1 MKNMLDLDG
10 PLVRAL
16 CDLNTL
22 VILNILTAL
31 FCIPVITAGA
41 SVAAMHYV
49 IMEMFENRGDGAARE
64 FWKRFKENLRNA
76 TPVWL
81 ILLAAAVF
89 IYVDCRIIMGG
100 QTGLPR
106 AMLVPLY
113 IGAFIEASIAVYA
126 FPLTARFVY
135 STGATFKNSA
145 ILAVANFPR
154 TVLMVLYHVIMPYL
168 LFNVSRLLPLFFLVG
183 ISLPAYFS
191 ALLYMPVIRKMI
203 GEPEPDEDTPEDGPD
218 GEEFMS

>member
-16 CDLNTL
+16 SDLNTL

-100 QTGLPR
+100 QMGLPR

-203 GEPEPDEDTPEDGPD
+203 GEPEPDVDTPEDGPD
-218 GEEFMS
+218 GEEFM

>member
-16 CDLNTL
+16 SDLNTL

-100 QTGLPR
+100 QMGLPR

-154 TVLMVLYHVIMPYL
+154 TMLMVLYHVIMPYL

-191 ALLYMPVIRKMI
+191 ALLYMPVIRKMV

-218 GEEFMS
+218 GEEFM

>member
-1 MKNMLDLDG
+1 MLDLDG

-16 CDLNTL
+16 SDLNTL

-100 QTGLPR
+100 QMGLPR

-191 ALLYMPVIRKMI
+191 ALLYMPVIRKMT
-203 GEPEPDEDTPEDGPD
+203 GEPEPDEDIPEDGPD
-218 GEEFMS
+218 EEEFM

>member
-1 MKNMLDLDG
+1 MKNILDLDG

-16 CDLNTL
+16 SDLNTL

-100 QTGLPR
+100 QMGLPR

-203 GEPEPDEDTPEDGPD
+203 GEPEPDEDMPEDGPD
-218 GEEFMS
+218 GEEFM

>member
-1 MKNMLDLDG
+1 MLDLDG

-16 CDLNTL
+16 SDLNTL

-100 QTGLPR
+100 QMGLPR

-154 TVLMVLYHVIMPYL
+154 TVLMVLFHVIMPYL

-218 GEEFMS
+218 GEEFM

>member
-16 CDLNTL
+16 SDLNTL

-203 GEPEPDEDTPEDGPD
+203 GEPEPDEDMPEDGPD
-218 GEEFMS
+218 GEEFL

>member
-1 MKNMLDLDG
+1 MKNLLDLDG

-16 CDLNTL
+16 SDLNTL

-100 QTGLPR
+100 QMGLPR

-218 GEEFMS
+218 GEEFM

>member
-218 GEEFMS
+218 GEEFM

>member
-10 PLVRAL
+10 PPVRAL
-16 CDLNTL
+16 SDLNTL

-100 QTGLPR
+100 QMGLPR

-154 TVLMVLYHVIMPYL
+154 TVLMVLYHVIIPYL
-168 LFNVSRLLPLFFLVG
+168 LFNVSWLLPLFFLVG

-218 GEEFMS
+218 GEEFM

>member
-16 CDLNTL
+16 SDLNTL

-49 IMEMFENRGDGAARE
+49 IMEMFENRGDSAARE

-81 ILLAAAVF
+81 ILLAAAIF

-100 QTGLPR
+100 QMGLPR

-191 ALLYMPVIRKMI
+191 ALLYMPVIRKMT
-203 GEPEPDEDTPEDGPD
+203 GEPEPDEDIPEDGPD
-218 GEEFMS
+218 EEEFM

>member
-16 CDLNTL
+16 SDLNTL
-22 VILNILTAL
+22 VILNVLTAL

-49 IMEMFENRGDGAARE
+49 IMEMFENRGDGVIKE
-64 FWKRFKENLRNA
+64 FWKRFKENLKNA

-81 ILLAAAVF
+81 ILLAAAMF

-100 QTGLPR
+100 QMGLPR
-106 AMLVPLY
+106 VMLVPLY

-203 GEPEPDEDTPEDGPD
+203 GEPEPDEDMPEDGPD
-218 GEEFMS
+218 GEEFM

>member
-1 MKNMLDLDG
+1 MLDLDG

-16 CDLNTL
+16 SDLNTL

-100 QTGLPR
+100 QMGLPR

-203 GEPEPDEDTPEDGPD
+203 GEPEPEEDMPEDGPD
-218 GEEFMS
+218 GEEFM

>member
-16 CDLNTL
+16 SDLNTL

-100 QTGLPR
+100 QMGLPR

-203 GEPEPDEDTPEDGPD
+203 GEPEPDEDMPEDGPD
-218 GEEFMS
+218 GEEFL

>member
-16 CDLNTL
+16 SDLNTL

-49 IMEMFENRGDGAARE
+49 IMEMFENRGDGVAKE

-100 QTGLPR
+100 QMGLPR

-218 GEEFMS
+218 GEEFM

>member
-1 MKNMLDLDG
+1 MLDLDG

-16 CDLNTL
+16 SDLNTL

-31 FCIPVITAGA
+31 FCIPVITACA

-100 QTGLPR
+100 QMGLPR

-218 GEEFMS
+218 GEEFM

>member
-16 CDLNTL
+16 SDLNTL

-100 QTGLPR
+100 QMGLPR

-203 GEPEPDEDTPEDGPD
+203 GEPEPDEDMPEDGPD
-218 GEEFMS
+218 GEEFM

>member
-16 CDLNTL
+16 SDLNTL

-100 QTGLPR
+100 QMGLPR

-154 TVLMVLYHVIMPYL
+154 TVLMVLYHVITPYL

-203 GEPEPDEDTPEDGPD
+203 GEPEPNEDLPEDGPD
-218 GEEFMS
+218 GEEFM

>member
-1 MKNMLDLDG
+1 MLDLDG

-16 CDLNTL
+16 SDLNTL

-49 IMEMFENRGDGAARE
+49 IMEMFENRGEGAARE
-64 FWKRFKENLRNA
+64 FWKRVKENLRNA

-100 QTGLPR
+100 QMGLPR

-203 GEPEPDEDTPEDGPD
+203 GEPEPDEDMPEDGPD
-218 GEEFMS
+218 GEEFM

>member
-16 CDLNTL
+16 SDLNTL

-100 QTGLPR
+100 QMGLPR

-218 GEEFMS
+218 GEEFV

>member
-16 CDLNTL
+16 SDLNTL

-81 ILLAAAVF
+81 ILLAAAIF

-100 QTGLPR
+100 QMGLPR

-203 GEPEPDEDTPEDGPD
+203 GEPEPDEDLPEDGPD
-218 GEEFMS
+218 GEEFL

>member
-16 CDLNTL
+16 SDLNTL

-81 ILLAAAVF
+81 ILLAAAIF

-191 ALLYMPVIRKMI
+191 ALLYMPVIRKMT
-203 GEPEPDEDTPEDGPD
+203 GEPEPDEDIPEDGPD
-218 GEEFMS
+218 EEEFM

>member
-1 MKNMLDLDG
+1 MKNILDLDG

-16 CDLNTL
+16 SDLNTL

-49 IMEMFENRGDGAARE
+49 IMEMFENRGNGAARE

-100 QTGLPR
+100 QMGLPR

-218 GEEFMS
+218 GEEFM

>member
-1 MKNMLDLDG
+1 MKNMFDLDG

-16 CDLNTL
+16 SDLNTL
-22 VILNILTAL
+22 VILNVLTAL

-49 IMEMFENRGDGAARE
+49 IMEMFENRGDGVIKE
-64 FWKRFKENLRNA
+64 FWKRFKENLKNA

-81 ILLAAAVF
+81 ILLAAAMF

-100 QTGLPR
+100 QMGLPR
-106 AMLVPLY
+106 VMLVPLY

-203 GEPEPDEDTPEDGPD
+203 GEPEPDEDMPEDGPD
-218 GEEFMS
+218 GEEFM

>member
-16 CDLNTL
+16 SDLNTL

-49 IMEMFENRGDGAARE
+49 IMEMFENRGDGVAKE

-89 IYVDCRIIMGG
+89 IYMDCRIIMGG
-100 QTGLPR
+100 QMGLPR

-203 GEPEPDEDTPEDGPD
+203 GEPEPDEDMPEDGPD
-218 GEEFMS
+218 GEEFM

>member
-1 MKNMLDLDG
+1 MKNILDLDG

-16 CDLNTL
+16 SDLNTL
-22 VILNILTAL
+22 VILNVLTAL

-81 ILLAAAVF
+81 ILLAVAIF
-89 IYVDCRIIMGG
+89 IYADCRIIMGG

-218 GEEFMS
+218 GEEFM

>member
-1 MKNMLDLDG
+1 MLDLDG

-16 CDLNTL
+16 SDLNTL

-49 IMEMFENRGDGAARE
+49 IMEMFENRGNGAARE

-100 QTGLPR
+100 QMGLPR

-203 GEPEPDEDTPEDGPD
+203 GEPEPDEDTPEDGSD
-218 GEEFMS
+218 GEEFM

>member
-1 MKNMLDLDG
+1 MLDLDG

-16 CDLNTL
+16 SDLNTL

-100 QTGLPR
+100 QMGLPR

-154 TVLMVLYHVIMPYL
+154 TVFKVLYHVIMPYL
-168 LFNVSRLLPLFFLVG
+168 LYNVSRLLPLFFLVG

-203 GEPEPDEDTPEDGPD
+203 GEPEPDEDMPEDGPD
-218 GEEFMS
+218 GEEFM

>member
-16 CDLNTL
+16 SDLNTL

-100 QTGLPR
+100 QMGLPR

-154 TVLMVLYHVIMPYL
+154 TMLMVLYHVIMPYL
-168 LFNVSRLLPLFFLVG
+168 LLNVSRLLPLFFLVG

-218 GEEFMS
+218 GEEFM

>member
-1 MKNMLDLDG
+1 M
-10 PLVRAL
+10 
-16 CDLNTL
+16 
-22 VILNILTAL
+22 
-31 FCIPVITAGA
+31 
-41 SVAAMHYV
+41 
-49 IMEMFENRGDGAARE
+49 
-64 FWKRFKENLRNA
+64 
-76 TPVWL
+76 
-81 ILLAAAVF
+81 
-89 IYVDCRIIMGG
+89 
-100 QTGLPR
+100 
-106 AMLVPLY
+106 
-113 IGAFIEASIAVYA
+113 YA

-218 GEEFMS
+218 GEEFM

>member
-81 ILLAAAVF
+81 ILLAVAIF
-89 IYVDCRIIMGG
+89 IYADCRIIMGG

-203 GEPEPDEDTPEDGPD
+203 GEPEPEEDMPEDGPD
-218 GEEFMS
+218 GEEFM

>member
-16 CDLNTL
+16 SDLNTL

-100 QTGLPR
+100 QMGLPR

-154 TVLMVLYHVIMPYL
+154 TMLMVLYHVIMPYL

-218 GEEFMS
+218 GEEFM

>member
-16 CDLNTL
+16 SDLNTL

-89 IYVDCRIIMGG
+89 IYMDCRIIMGG
-100 QTGLPR
+100 QMGLPR
-106 AMLVPLY
+106 IMLIPLY

-203 GEPEPDEDTPEDGPD
+203 GEPEPDEDMPVDGPD
-218 GEEFMS
+218 GGEFM

>member
-16 CDLNTL
+16 SDLNTL
-22 VILNILTAL
+22 VILNVLTAL

-81 ILLAAAVF
+81 ILLAAAIF

-100 QTGLPR
+100 QMGLPR

-203 GEPEPDEDTPEDGPD
+203 GEPEPDEDMPEDGTD
-218 GEEFMS
+218 GEEFM

>member
-16 CDLNTL
+16 SDLNTL

-81 ILLAAAVF
+81 ILLTAAIF

-100 QTGLPR
+100 QIGLPR

-191 ALLYMPVIRKMI
+191 ALLYMPVIRKMT
-203 GEPEPDEDTPEDGPD
+203 GEPEPDEDIPEDGPD
-218 GEEFMS
+218 EEEFM

>member
-16 CDLNTL
+16 SDLNTL

-49 IMEMFENRGDGAARE
+49 SMEMFENRGDGAARE

-76 TPVWL
+76 APVWL

-100 QTGLPR
+100 QMGLPR

-218 GEEFMS
+218 GEEFM

>member
-16 CDLNTL
+16 SDLNTL

-49 IMEMFENRGDGAARE
+49 IMEMFENRGNGAARE

-100 QTGLPR
+100 QMGLPR

-203 GEPEPDEDTPEDGPD
+203 GEPEPDEDTPEDGSD
-218 GEEFMS
+218 GEEFM

>member
-16 CDLNTL
+16 SDLNTL

-100 QTGLPR
+100 QMGLPR

-203 GEPEPDEDTPEDGPD
+203 GEPEPDEDLPEDGPD
-218 GEEFMS
+218 GEEFL

>member
-1 MKNMLDLDG
+1 MLDLDG

-16 CDLNTL
+16 SDLNTL

-100 QTGLPR
+100 QMGLPR

-218 GEEFMS
+218 GEEFM

>member
-203 GEPEPDEDTPEDGPD
+203 GEPEPDEDMPEDGTD
-218 GEEFMS
+218 GEEFM